1 MYQKQ
6 LLVISKN
13 IIASVSNKEE
23 IQCAKQLSLFFAQFN
38 LNETEI
44 SSQKKMET
52 IVSGGV
58 ALSFTGAANCLDD
71 YLRTVRFIKGTYFAI
86 KELKEKFPD
95 EKLNILYAGCGP
107 YATILLPVLSLL
119 HKDDVDAVLL
129 DINECSVASVKK
141 LLINLNFTNYKIEV
155 ICANAI
161 TYKQPALKPLHLV
174 VTETMFNALTREPQA
189 AITANLAPQLI
200 KGGILIPEEIE
211 LSVGYSFFAKEPFL
225 QNTANVFDLLET
237 SLPKKYNKQV
247 KVDTLFSMNKGYAL
261 SYNQYKYESPFY
273 ELPTEFTNYPDVC
286 IYTNIRIFKSIKLG
300 LAESY
305 ITNPHCVSSLL
316 NFTNHTHF
324 KLIYQFN
331 EIPNWSY
338 ELK

>member
-107 YATILLPVLSLL
+107 YAT
-119 HKDDVDAVLL
+119 
-129 DINECSVASVKK
+129 
-141 LLINLNFTNYKIEV
+141 
-155 ICANAI
+155 
-161 TYKQPALKPLHLV
+161 
-174 VTETMFNALTREPQA
+174 
-189 AITANLAPQLI
+189 
-200 KGGILIPEEIE
+200 
-211 LSVGYSFFAKEPFL
+211 
-225 QNTANVFDLLET
+225 
-237 SLPKKYNKQV
+237 
-247 KVDTLFSMNKGYAL
+247 
-261 SYNQYKYESPFY
+261 
-273 ELPTEFTNYPDVC
+273 
-286 IYTNIRIFKSIKLG
+286 
-300 LAESY
+300 
-305 ITNPHCVSSLL
+305 
-316 NFTNHTHF
+316 
-324 KLIYQFN
+324 
-331 EIPNWSY
+331 
-338 ELK
+338 